1 MIRTALV
8 LFLLAA
14 LGSAGE
20 KLILE
25 FADGTQKSVTL
36 KSFDANGL
44 VVEQADKEYRVA
56 WKELAPE
63 SAYAARKA
71 LTPYDDGA
79 ARLELAE
86 FARKLRL
93 YPEAQEQLEIA
104 LALGGLDEA
113 AFEKRAAA
121 LQKEEIWYLTASID
135 TLLKAKADPATTLA
149 AIKRLKERYPAH
161 EANKKYEPHVK
172 ALVEQLAAAAEKEQ
186 AAVEKKVEDKELA
199 ELRAAIEKE
208 NKKKIRALAKADKL
222 IEESKEA
229 IAKRQVSRVKRKL
242 VEPSGAERYLKR
254 ARQNLRNMAK
264 LDRQFRIVTKAGLE
278 KEWDAI
284 EKKLISC
291 YLEVARIL
299 MDQRNYKGAVE
310 YVRQLLIYDPIN
322 EEALA
327 MVDEIRKN
335 RITFKASDITNARP
349 RVTGG

>member
-1 MIRTALV
+1 MIRIATV
-8 LFLLAA
+8 LCLLAA

-20 KLILE
+20 KITLQ
-25 FADGTQKSVTL
+25 FADGKQKAVTL
-36 KSFDANGL
+36 KSFDADSL
-44 VVEQADKEYRVA
+44 AFVQADNEHRVGWA
-56 WKELAPE
+56 ELTPE

-79 ARLELAE
+79 ARLGLAE

-93 YPEAQEQLEIA
+93 FPEAQEQLEIA

-121 LQKEEIWYLTASID
+121 LQKEEVWYLTTSID
-135 TLLKAKADPATTLA
+135 TLLKAKADPATILA

-161 EANKKYEPHVK
+161 EANRKYEPHVK
-172 ALVEQLAAAAEKEQ
+172 ALVEQLAQAAEKEQ
-186 AAVEKKVEDKELA
+186 AAAVKEDEDKELSK
-199 ELRAAIEKE
+199 LRAAIEKE
-208 NKKKIRALAKADKL
+208 NKKKIRWLAEADDL
-222 IEESKEA
+222 IKESKEA

-264 LDRQFRIVTKAGLE
+264 LDREFRIVTKEGLQ
-278 KEWDAI
+278 KEWDEI

-322 EEALA
+322 EEALE